1 VGRKKARLPE
11 ARIEPVRRQI
21 EHWRQKRAKRSP
33 MPEPLWRAAV
43 GLAREHGVYAAA
55 QALRLSYDSL
65 RRRAEAVG
73 VARRMRRDRG
83 HVQEPPAMFVEL
95 PPALSIAPAGPSGL
109 VVEVVGSSGQR
120 LTVRLR
126 GGELD
131 VAELIRACWSGR
143 A

>member
-1 VGRKKARLPE
+1 MGRKKTPLLD
-11 ARIEPVRRQI
+11 ARIEPIRLQI
-21 EHWRQKRAKRSP
+21 EHWRRTRTKRSP

-55 QALRLSYDSL
+55 QALRLSYESL
-65 RRRAEAVG
+65 RTRAEE
-73 VARRMRRDRG
+73 AREPRQRRR
-83 HVQEPPAMFVEL
+83 ESPPPQATFVDL
-95 PPALSIAPAGPSGL
+95 PPALLSAAAGPSGP
-109 VVEVVGSSGQR
+109 VVEVVGPSGQR

-126 GGELD
+126 SGELD

>member
-1 VGRKKARLPE
+1 MGRKKTRLLDARV
-11 ARIEPVRRQI
+11 EPLRTQI
-21 EHWRQKRAKRSP
+21 ERWRQTRTQRSP

-43 GLAREHGVYAAA
+43 ELASKHGVYAAA
-55 QALRLSYDSL
+55 QALRLSYGSL
-65 RRRAEAVG
+65 RTHAEEAAEPRQRRRES
-73 VARRMRRDRG
+73 
-83 HVQEPPAMFVEL
+83 PPPRATFVDL
-95 PPALSIAPAGPSGL
+95 APALLPAAAGPSGP

-126 GGELD
+126 SGELD